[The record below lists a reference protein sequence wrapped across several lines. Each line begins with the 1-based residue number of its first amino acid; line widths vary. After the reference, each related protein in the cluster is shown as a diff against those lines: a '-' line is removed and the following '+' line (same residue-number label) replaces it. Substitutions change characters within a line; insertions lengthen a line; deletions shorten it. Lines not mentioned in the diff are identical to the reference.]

1 MSKRYRICRN
11 NGYDNNMHNFGFDS
25 RKHLEAIIAAHGAW
39 INRFIEAGWDAYF
52 FTVMFRQISG
62 SREKRIIQMHREIE
76 KMYGHLATRMVRKPQ
91 SPAWKGL
98 LPIGLFSPDFPVR
111 KFGLGEGGALEDV
124 SINDGLHMHG
134 IMLANCWGRIPIG
147 LHEHFR
153 EKTRHYCTPKIR
165 RIHIE
170 PIRHSPEEVVGYALK
185 GLVKR
190 TVSIDDIGV
199 LNWGGDGNRPSL
211 FSELVRFY
219 NTRDSDFWAS
229 AKANGIHYLRPV

>member
-1 MSKRYRICRN
+1 MPLHHN
-11 NGYDNNMHNFGFDS
+11 NKHSHNFGFDS
-25 RKHLEAIIAAHGAW
+25 REHLEAITAAHAVW
-39 INRFIEAGWDAYF
+39 INRYINAGWDAYF
-52 FTVMFRQISG
+52 FTVMFHHISG
-62 SREKRIIQMHREIE
+62 SREKRIMQMHREIE
-76 KMYGHLATRMVRKPQ
+76 KIYGRLATRMVRKPR
-91 SPAWKGL
+91 SPRWKGL

-111 KFGLGEGGALEDV
+111 KFGLGEGGSIEDV

-134 IMLANCWGRIPIG
+134 IMLANRWGRIPVG

-153 EKTRHYCTPKIR
+153 EKMDHYRTPKIR
-165 RIHIE
+165 RIHVE

-199 LNWGGDGNRPSL
+199 LNWGGDGVRPTI

-219 NTRDSDFWAS
+219 NTRDRNFWAS
-229 AKANGIHYLRPV
+229 AKANGIQFLRPV